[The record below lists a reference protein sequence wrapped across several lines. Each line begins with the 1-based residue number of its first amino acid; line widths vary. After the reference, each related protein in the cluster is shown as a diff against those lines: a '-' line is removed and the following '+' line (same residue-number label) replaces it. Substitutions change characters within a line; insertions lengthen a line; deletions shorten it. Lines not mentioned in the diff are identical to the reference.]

1 MLARHRCAPARSPCL
16 DVVSSH
22 ALRVFSAALSPDQ
35 LSRREWCGLRESN
48 TLLRSGAPLL
58 IQSTKPAQSF
68 RPPKRP
74 GVGCRGWNRTIFLVG
89 MSHASDRCSSLRQE
103 RNWLS
108 LGDSNTRPRSPQPRA
123 LPAELRDKVRCAS
136 SKDPHELVRVAG
148 FDPAASCARGRR
160 SARLS
165 YTLKLARRAGNDPA
179 SPVRQTGRFT

>member
-1 MLARHRCAPARSPCL
+1 LLARHRCAPARSPCL

-58 IQSTKPAQSF
+58 NQSTKPAQRMS
-68 RPPKRP
+68 RKSVKRFSEKDMRKATRATDAHP
-74 GVGCRGWNRTIFLVG
+74 CVKN
-89 MSHASDRCSSLRQE
+89 AK
-103 RNWLS
+103 WLS

-136 SKDPHELVRVAG
+136 RKDPRELVRVAG